1 MKLGH
6 WGQILRSWTKSPLDD
21 YSFQDKQS
29 HCSVKCRSHDLY
41 FLLHKFWCDT
51 EADSQA
57 LDCLWMNFILG
68 ILVPFQTKI
77 ELLAYVGHVSF
88 ISGFSDFA
96 LYLEDYSMN
105 EFHAWD
111 IDSVSDQDDLI
122 TYVGHVTNISGSSDL
137 RN

>member
-1 MKLGH
+1 
-6 WGQILRSWTKSPLDD
+6 
-21 YSFQDKQS
+21 
-29 HCSVKCRSHDLY
+29 
-41 FLLHKFWCDT
+41 
-51 EADSQA
+51 
-57 LDCLWMNFILG
+57 MNFILG

-88 ISGFSDFA
+88 ISGFNDFA
-96 LYLEDYSMN
+96 LYLEDHSMN

-137 RN
+137 RNRSALALIC